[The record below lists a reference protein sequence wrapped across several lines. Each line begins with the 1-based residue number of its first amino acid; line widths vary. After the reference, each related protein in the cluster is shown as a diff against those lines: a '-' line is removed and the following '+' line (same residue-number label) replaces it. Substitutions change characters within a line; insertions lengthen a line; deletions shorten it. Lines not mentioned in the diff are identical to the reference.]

1 MQTLLSEKLNVLRN
15 ADGLT
20 EARDS
25 LTALLREV
33 CTYTS
38 LLPFEAAV
46 KLLRLENDLIAALA
60 LANAALLR
68 DETCGCHVR
77 TDCPDADESGKKYR
91 ILLSRAADGGMSVRR
106 APV

>member
-1 MQTLLSEKLNVLRN
+1 MARKKNEENLHRRKKKKSGGKTAVL
-15 ADGLT
+15 
-20 EARDS
+20 
-25 LTALLREV
+25 
-33 CTYTS
+33 
-38 LLPFEAAV
+38 AV
-46 KLLRLENDLIAALA
+46 FLIAVLVAALA

-77 TDCPDADESGKKYR
+77 TDCPDADENEKKYR